1 MNKKKLY
8 WICQFGGWLFFVL
21 LQSLFYKLSNHFSK
35 GVAIS
40 QFILFIFGIVL
51 SHSYRNIIVN
61 SNWFRIKTI
70 WVIPRVLIAIVLLAA
85 VHEYAQYGIEFL
97 LNISGNK
104 HQDTVEIISNI
115 INLAFVYFFW
125 SLIYFLFYF
134 IQNYKKVEI
143 ENLKW
148 SASMNEIELNKLK
161 SQLNP
166 HFIFNAMNSIRAL
179 VDENPVK
186 SKEAITQLSNILRN
200 TLQMGKNKVISFEE
214 EMSVVR
220 DYLALESTRYEERL
234 KATIETDPLSEGFFV
249 PPLMIQTLVENAIKH
264 GISKLTMGGI
274 VHIKTHVK
282 NEFLYITIRNSGELK
297 MDVQEETGFGIKNTL
312 QRLNLLYKNSASL
325 TIRNEEEGIV
335 LTELKIPKEISLPEV
350 TPRIGSHQF
359 N

>member
-1 MNKKKLY
+1 MSKKGLY
-8 WICQFGGWLFFVL
+8 WICQLGGWLFFVL
-21 LQSLFYKLSNHFSK
+21 LQSLFYKLSNRFNWS
-35 GVAIS
+35 VAAS
-40 QFILFIFGIVL
+40 QFMLFAFGIVL
-51 SHSYRNIIVN
+51 SHAYRNIIVN
-61 SNWFRIKTI
+61 SEWLRINTLS
-70 WVIPRVLIAIVLLAA
+70 VIPRVIIAIVAFAA
-85 VHEYAQYGIEFL
+85 VHEYAQYGVEFL

-104 HQDTVEIISNI
+104 HYDNVEIVSNI

-134 IQNYKKVEI
+134 IQNYKKAEI

-148 SASMNEIELNKLK
+148 SASINEIELNKLK

-200 TLQMGKNKVISFEE
+200 TLQMGKNKVISFDE

-234 KATIETDPLSEGFFV
+234 KATIQVDPLSKNFFV

-264 GISKLTMGGI
+264 GISKLTYGGI
-274 VHIKTHVK
+274 VKINTIVK
-282 NEFLYITIRNSGELK
+282 ADVLHITIRNSGQLK
-297 MDVQEETGFGIKNTL
+297 EDTEEDTGFGIKNTL
-312 QRLNLLYKNSASL
+312 QRLHLLYNDNASL
-325 TIRNEEEGIV
+325 KISNEQNGIV
-335 LTELKIPKEISLPEV
+335 LTELQIPKQLV
-350 TPRIGSHQF
+350 